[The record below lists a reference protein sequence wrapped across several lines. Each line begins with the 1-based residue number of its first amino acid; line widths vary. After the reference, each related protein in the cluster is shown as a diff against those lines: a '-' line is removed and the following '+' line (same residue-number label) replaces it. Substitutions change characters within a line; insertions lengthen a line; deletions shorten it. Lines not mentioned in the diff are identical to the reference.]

1 MYRFIFV
8 ILLISISFSAL
19 SSVVV
24 KDTIITESR
33 LRTDTGKITIRTFDQ
48 QKLAAYRKQS
58 EFIYQELSPLDTSLW
73 DRFWRWVWSWLGH
86 RKGISKQRTSFPL
99 VKYAV
104 IAVLVALLVF
114 LAFKITG
121 LDLKIFSRKS
131 KAVDIPYSES
141 LDNIHEI
148 NFDEELTKAIAAS
161 NYRLAVRL
169 FYLNSLKRLNDQ
181 NLIDWQPEKTNQI
194 YLSEIADPRKK
205 QLFTLLTTQFE
216 YIWYGEFFIDE
227 QHFNTVK
234 ADFDQFNKGT
244 S

>member
-8 ILLISISFSAL
+8 ILLISISFTAL

-33 LRTDTGKITIRTFDQ
+33 LKTDTGKITIRTFDQ

-58 EFIYQELSPLDTSLW
+58 EFIYQELSPLNTSLW

-86 RKGISKQRTSFPL
+86 RKGISRQSASSPL
-99 VKYAV
+99 IKYTV

-141 LDNIHEI
+141 PDNIHEI
-148 NFDEELTKAIAAS
+148 NFDDELTKAIAAS

-169 FYLNSLKRLNDQ
+169 FYLSSLKKLNDK

-194 YLSEIADPRKK
+194 YISEIADPRKK
-205 QLFTLLTTQFE
+205 QQFTLLTTQFE

-227 QHFNTVK
+227 QNFTRVK

>member
-8 ILLISISFSAL
+8 ILLTGISFSAL
-19 SSVVV
+19 PSVV
-24 KDTIITESR
+24 KDTVITESR

-48 QKLAAYRKQS
+48 QKLAAYRKQN

-86 RKGISKQRTSFPL
+86 RKGISKQSTSSPL
-99 VKYAV
+99 IKYTV

-121 LDLKIFSRKS
+121 LDLKIFSRRSKS
-131 KAVDIPYSES
+131 VDIPYSES

-169 FYLNSLKRLNDQ
+169 FYLNALKWINDQ

-194 YLSEIADPRKK
+194 YVSEITDPRKK

-227 QHFNTVK
+227 QHFNRVR